1 MLPLATSVS
10 TTFFTT
16 WIHSSALHFTNPTSQ
31 IPFSPFTFIKNPS
44 TWEGWCSGSTTT
56 CWHPS
61 KPKWDGLP
69 IPFPGITPT
78 SHQQVL
84 TQHISD
90 LFPPCWVHLQVHKM
104 FLLTCP
110 VGTFW
115 SYQFILWTLQLLVKK
130 TENPWVESG
139 GFFPGYSWMKWGKEW
154 AMWHD
159 WSHTST
165 GLMES
170 IICLVVSTVN
180 ILKFRS
186 TSSWTP
192 LWPFPHNHIMYQSV
206 AEQDGG
212 KKAKL
217 YW

>member
-1 MLPLATSVS
+1 MLPPATSVS

-31 IPFSPFTFIKNPS
+31 IPFSPFTFIKNPHGRVDAPVLPPLVDTPQNPNEMACQS
-44 TWEGWCSGSTTT
+44 
-56 CWHPS
+56 PS
-61 KPKWDGLP
+61 QASP
-69 IPFPGITPT
+69 PT

-115 SYQFILWTLQLLVKK
+115 SYQFILWTLQLHVKK

-170 IICLVVSTVN
+170 IICLVVFN
-180 ILKFRS
+180 CK
-186 TSSWTP
+186 
-192 LWPFPHNHIMYQSV
+192 HIEV
-206 AEQDGG
+206 
-212 KKAKL
+212 
-217 YW
+217 